1 MKDIYF
7 LLTPRYLALAVVG
20 PAEAFRMAQ
29 DEGAPFR
36 LHIAGPATEC
46 VCSLGLVSR
55 IGPLPD
61 AVADG
66 SLVIVVGTVDED
78 ADYAMSEAQQLV
90 AWLRQHIRP
99 QVALATVCSGALLA
113 GMAGLLDGRACT
125 THHSIVAKLAA
136 TAPRARVLDNRVFVE
151 DGHIAT
157 SAGITTGMDLALA
170 LIERHAGSDVA
181 ARVARRMVLYSR
193 RAGDDVQLS
202 PWLAYRNHLH
212 PAVHRVQDAIARDP
226 SQPWPLAALAERV
239 HLSPRHLTRLFR
251 QQTGVSIVEYQQRL
265 RVALVR
271 QLLQQGVAV
280 ERAAEGGGFA
290 SARAMRRVWAKFE
303 TQLPGQVGGGL

>member
-7 LLTPRYLALAVVG
+7 LLTPRYLALDFVG
-20 PAEAFRMAQ
+20 PGEAFRMAQ

-46 VCSLGLVSR
+46 ISSLGMVSR
-55 IGPLPD
+55 IAPLPV

-66 SLVIVVGTVDED
+66 SLVIVVGTVSED
-78 ADYAMSEAQQLV
+78 LDYATPEAQQLV

-125 THHSIVAKLAA
+125 THHSITAKLAA
-136 TAPRARVLDNRVFVE
+136 AAPRARVLDNRVFVE

-170 LIERHAGSDVA
+170 LIERHAGPDVA

-193 RAGDDVQLS
+193 RAGDDAQLS

-212 PAVHRVQDAIARDP
+212 PAVHRAQDAIARDP
-226 SQPWPLAALAERV
+226 AQHWPLDSLAARV

-251 QQTGVSIVEYQQRL
+251 QQAGVSIVEYQQRL
-265 RVALVR
+265 RVAVVR
-271 QLLQQGVAV
+271 QLLQQGVPV
-280 ERAAEGGGFA
+280 ERAAEGAGFA
-290 SARAMRRVWAKFE
+290 SARDMRRVWAKFE
-303 TQLPGQVGGGL
+303 QQLPGQVAAGL